1 MINLQRT
8 KYYGDM
14 EAATS
19 VVSKWLESKPD
30 NRELQAVAEALT
42 QSVFYVNSLELQ
54 AKELQLTAKYL
65 DSDISK
71 LKVELKD
78 IKDSKPTP
86 EELRFMQMTS
96 EDDNDRI
103 NSIL

>member
-54 AKELQLTAKYL
+54 AKELQLAAKYMN
-65 DSDISK
+65 SENNK
-71 LKVELKD
+71 LTVELRDLKE
-78 IKDSKPTP
+78 SKPTP

-96 EDDNDRI
+96 DDDNDRI